1 MHDPQAAHLAGGSPL
16 AHKEAKE
23 RRKTM
28 RDEGMANGTGEGGRT
43 FRLHNAVIPAR
54 PLEPALYLVA
64 TPIGNLSDITLRA
77 LETLAGADVLACE
90 DTRVTRVL
98 LDRYGIV
105 NRPYAYHEHNADEA
119 GPRLISALEAGK
131 SVALVSD
138 AGTPLVSDPGYRLA
152 LLAIAA
158 GHRVVPIP
166 GASAPLA
173 ALVGSGLPNDA
184 FFFAGFLPTKDKA
197 RRDRLAELSAVPATL
212 LFFESPHRIAA
223 TVTAAADVLGEGRA
237 ACVCRELTKTF
248 EEFRRGEGAVGQG
261 LGLGLAIADRIARLI
276 DAPLRLRS
284 RLGYGTVFAL
294 SLPTI
299 PAPRQDATPVAGGL
313 EGLRILIVDNDPQA
327 LAALRGVLASWGCR
341 VDAFADGAGAEALL
355 ADGEEPALWL
365 FDYHLDDGD
374 TGVALQ
380 ARLAQ
385 RFGARPTLILSAD
398 DSGDVRRVTLE
409 HGLGLLPKPVK
420 ALALKSM
427 LRRLLAARAA

>member
-1 MHDPQAAHLAGGSPL
+1 
-16 AHKEAKE
+16 
-23 RRKTM
+23 M
-28 RDEGMANGTGEGGRT
+28 RDDDAANGGGGGTKT

-119 GPRLISALEAGK
+119 GPRLIAALEQGK

-173 ALVGSGLPNDA
+173 ALVGSGLSNEA
-184 FFFAGFLPTKDKA
+184 FFFAGFLPSKDKA
-197 RRDRLAELSAVPATL
+197 RRDRLAELAGVPATL

-223 TVTAAADVLGEGRA
+223 TVAAAAEVLGEERA

-248 EEFRRGEGAVGQG
+248 EEFRRGT
-261 LGLGLAIADRIARLI
+261 LGELSVFYGDGHTVKGEIVFVIGPPGEAA
-276 DAPLRLRS
+276 APE
-284 RLGYGTVFAL
+284 AE
-294 SLPTI
+294 
-299 PAPRQDATPVAGGL
+299 D
-313 EGLRILIVDNDPQA
+313 VD
-327 LAALRGVLASWGCR
+327 
-341 VDAFADGAGAEALL
+341 
-355 ADGEEPALWL
+355 
-365 FDYHLDDGD
+365 
-374 TGVALQ
+374 
-380 ARLAQ
+380 
-385 RFGARPTLILSAD
+385 
-398 DSGDVRRVTLE
+398 
-409 HGLGLLPKPVK
+409 
-420 ALALKSM
+420 
-427 LRRLLAARAA
+427 RLLAALVRDMPAGKAATEAARQTGLPRRDLYQRLIDLKGGDGQ